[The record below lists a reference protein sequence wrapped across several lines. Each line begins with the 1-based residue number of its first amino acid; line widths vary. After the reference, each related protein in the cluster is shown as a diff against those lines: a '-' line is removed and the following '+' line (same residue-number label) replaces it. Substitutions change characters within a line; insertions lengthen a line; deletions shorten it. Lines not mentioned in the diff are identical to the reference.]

1 VLTEVEPGGAT
12 KKKKGS
18 RSSGDAGMDISSGE
32 ENDFDEQEGV
42 MQAMAISAV
51 QAQINRNKTAAAT
64 NKEKELR
71 ERYNRSARA
80 KIGTYD
86 KLTWHQ
92 MNPEDAKGQR
102 QEVHIITR
110 EIQDK
115 TRMFPTS
122 PVSAVCVFDD
132 NHFGNVLEFV

>member
-1 VLTEVEPGGAT
+1 VEPGGAT

-18 RSSGDAGMDISSGE
+18 SSSGDAGMDISSDE
-32 ENDFDEQEGV
+32 ENDWDKQEEV
-42 MQAMAISAV
+42 MKAMAISQV
-51 QAQINRNKTAAAT
+51 QANIDRNKTAAET
-64 NKEKELR
+64 KKEKELR

-92 MNPEDAKGQR
+92 LNPEDAKGQR
-102 QEVHIITR
+102 EEVHIITR
-110 EIQDK
+110 EIQEK

-122 PVSAVCVFDD
+122 PVSGVCVFDD